1 MSEGKFDSHRRLCP
15 DGACIGVIGD
25 DGRCRVCGRAAA
37 GGGGHDAKTAGFV
50 AAGSDDAQDNDQEI
64 DDGAADENRHGDP
77 DADAKTAAPA
87 GAGFDPNRRLC
98 PDGSC
103 IGVIGADGV
112 CTVCGKK
119 AD

>member
-25 DGRCRVCGRAAA
+25 DGRCRVCGRATSGEEAPAGFVARGQNEDVDGDEDEDEDGGQKVAA
-37 GGGGHDAKTAGFV
+37 GAAAKTAG
-50 AAGSDDAQDNDQEI
+50 A
-64 DDGAADENRHGDP
+64 
-77 DADAKTAAPA
+77 
-87 GAGFDPNRRLC
+87 FDPNRRLC

-103 IGVIGADGV
+103 LGVLGADGI
-112 CTVCGKK
+112 CNVCGQK

>member
-25 DGRCRVCGRAAA
+25 DGRCRVCGRAAT
-37 GGGGHDAKTAGFV
+37 GGGANDAAPAGFV
-50 AAGSDDAQDNDQEI
+50 AAPSEDARDD
-64 DDGAADENRHGDP
+64 DDEAVDGDAEESRRGDT
-77 DADAKTAAPA
+77 DADARTAAPT

-112 CTVCGKK
+112 CTVCGQK

>member
-25 DGRCRVCGRAAA
+25 DGRCRVCGRTA
-37 GGGGHDAKTAGFV
+37 GGGGKDASAA
-50 AAGSDDAQDNDQEI
+50 AAGTGTRDAVEDEQDDWSTQADA
-64 DDGAADENRHGDP
+64 AADASDAGDE
-77 DADAKTAAPA
+77 AKAAP

-98 PDGSC
+98 PDGNC

-112 CTVCGKK
+112 CTVCGQK

>member
-25 DGRCRVCGRAAA
+25 DGRCKVCGRSTSGGPAAV
-37 GGGGHDAKTAGFV
+37 GFMPSQPEDQYGDEDEAEVGNDV
-50 AAGSDDAQDNDQEI
+50 ASPGT
-64 DDGAADENRHGDP
+64 GAP
-77 DADAKTAAPA
+77 KAAA

-103 IGVIGADGV
+103 LGVIGADGV
-112 CTVCGKK
+112 CNVCGQK